1 MKGSILVTLWAE
13 QGTSLEVH
21 VTLVFLFLPLKVHR
35 LRIGNA
41 WVWPSVGK
49 EETLNPSPGIVLFL
63 FQIFLAFLLL

>member
-13 QGTSLEVH
+13 QGTSLEVL
-21 VTLVFLFLPLKVHR
+21 VTLVFLPLKVHR